1 MAKVYA
7 AFRAPYSQPNG
18 MQMTDEG
25 LWVAD
30 QVTDR
35 CALIETENV
44 NRYGRT
50 LVLREIETESSNTSG
65 MTYGDGALW
74 LAANGPGAKYRPAR
88 DTDFESGANLKVD
101 PMTGDTLGHWSMP
114 EPGGTHGIE
123 WDHYDE
129 GTMWVSTK
137 GNTMTQLKVED
148 RSVVRK
154 LDLPHGRSHGVVRV
168 EDGIWIA
175 FTSDLV
181 IIKFDIETNEEMD
194 RIDIPESHPAPH
206 GVSAYPGGFIY
217 CDSST
222 GWIGVIETGV

>member
-35 CALIETENV
+35 CALVETENV
-44 NRYGRT
+44 NRYGKT
-50 LVLREIETESSNTSG
+50 LVLREIDTECSNTSG

-88 DTDFESGANLKVD
+88 DTDFPSGATVKVN
-101 PMTGDTLGHWSMP
+101 PHTGETLRHWPMP
-114 EPGGTHGIE
+114 EEGGTHGIE
-123 WDHYDE
+123 FDKYE
-129 GTMWVSTK
+129 AGTMWVSTK
-137 GNTMTQLKVED
+137 GNTMTQLKIED
-148 RSVVRK
+148 RSVIRK
-154 LDLPHGRSHGVVRV
+154 LELPYRRSHGVVRV
-168 EDGIWIA
+168 EDGVWIA

-181 IIKFDIETNEEMD
+181 IIKFDVETNAEMD

-206 GVSAYPGGFIY
+206 GMSAYDSGFIY

-222 GWIGVIETGV
+222 GWIGVIETKV

>member
-1 MAKVYA
+1 MAKVHA

-18 MQMTDEG
+18 MLMTDEG

-35 CALIETENV
+35 CALVETENV
-44 NRYGRT
+44 NRYGKT
-50 LVLREIETESSNTSG
+50 LVLREIDTECSNTSG

-88 DTDFESGANLKVD
+88 KTDFESGATVKVD
-101 PMTGDTLGHWSMP
+101 PHTGETLGHWPMP
-114 EPGGTHGIE
+114 EEGGSHGIE
-123 WDHYDE
+123 FDNYE
-129 GTMWVSTK
+129 TGTMWVSTK
-137 GNTMTQLKVED
+137 GNTMTQLKMED
-148 RSVVRK
+148 RSVIRT

-175 FTSDLV
+175 FTSNLV
-181 IIKFDIETNEEMD
+181 IIKFDVETNEEMD

-206 GVSAYPGGFIY
+206 GLSAYDGGFIY

-222 GWIGVIETGV
+222 GWIGVIEAKV